1 MIDRRRLLLGVG
13 ALAST
18 WPSPNAKA
26 GPLPLTFG
34 ERELEVPGEKL
45 ARRCLLLVPGAPEA
59 TRRVV
64 VLFHGLAETSSE
76 AVGIRAWAD
85 RYGLVAAAARLANP
99 PVGRTVTQPVLL
111 TDSRLGELNSGLAAE
126 PYRGI
131 AVACPYTPNVFRQPS
146 TPLAL
151 DRYAAWI
158 ADGLLPELRK
168 ILPLPDGPS
177 AIGVDGVSLGGY
189 VSLEVFLRR
198 PEAFGAVGALQAA
211 IGENLTD
218 YYATRFKAA
227 LDRVGPRPLR
237 IATTAWDKERP
248 TSERLVKRLRA
259 HDVAV
264 TLDNSPGGHD
274 QGFLRE
280 AGSLELLYYYD
291 RTLPRAARKP
301 G

>member
-1 MIDRRRLLLGVG
+1 
-13 ALAST
+13 
-18 WPSPNAKA
+18 
-26 GPLPLTFG
+26 
-34 ERELEVPGEKL
+34 
-45 ARRCLLLVPGAPEA
+45 
-59 TRRVV
+59 
-64 VLFHGLAETSSE
+64 
-76 AVGIRAWAD
+76 
-85 RYGLVAAAARLANP
+85 
-99 PVGRTVTQPVLL
+99 
-111 TDSRLGELNSGLAAE
+111 GLAAE

-168 ILPLPDGPS
+168 ILPLPEGPS

-248 TSERLVKRLRA
+248 TSERLVARLRA
-259 HDVAV
+259 HDVPV

-291 RTLPRAARKP
+291 RTLPRAPRKP